1 MGICRRRRNENDSII
16 RITKPDMSQSLDS
29 AYILLMLV
37 VMMVVAS
44 AIASRR
50 LCGWS
55 GGHCVA
61 SLASVLA
68 QLSRKSEVF

>member
-1 MGICRRRRNENDSII
+1 
-16 RITKPDMSQSLDS
+16 MSQSLDS

-55 GGHCVA
+55 GGHYVA